1 MLHHS
6 LLLALLIAT
15 DAPADTAQHRYDATD
30 PVQCLTIFSLTGN
43 GGTQDG
49 RGDLADEMTTL
60 TAKLAEKHGGRK
72 WLDEAQRP
80 ADEFARQLEK
90 DMDGPAMMALL
101 KACRAGLAGQ

>member
-1 MLHHS
+1 MLHFS
-6 LLLALLIAT
+6 LLLALLVTA
-15 DAPADTAQHRYDATD
+15 DAPAGAAQPRYDAND

-49 RGDLADEMTTL
+49 RSDMADEMTVL
-60 TAKLAEKHGGRK
+60 TAKLAEKHGGEQ
-72 WLDEAQRP
+72 WLKDAQRP

-101 KACRAGLAGQ
+101 KACRARLAAQ